1 MSFRARL
8 TLAYLALLT
17 LALTAFGFG
26 VYTYVDHR
34 LHAEFSSSVQSQ
46 GQALGRFLYSY
57 DAALN
62 IHTTLGQLGKKT
74 QDQKPDTFIQ
84 VTDGSVKDRRSWS
97 IDAKSPNTEATADLR
112 LPLVDY
118 NRVAVVPAR
127 LNDFRTPLA
136 VYSEP
141 FEAYKTPPPSGK
153 GVRANSS
160 SPDAHRAPRKA
171 IYGEVTVARSLDS
184 VDSSLRLLRT
194 ILVGGGLAVLLT
206 AALIGLGL
214 AAALLRP
221 LARMRTTAQQI
232 GDDRDFTR
240 RIPVEGNVHNPR
252 DELVRL
258 SLSFNQMLSELER
271 SHVDLQTTLD
281 AQRRFVAD
289 ASHELRTPI
298 TAIRT
303 NVEFLSRVPDA
314 LPEDRSAALRD
325 VLAEMRRM
333 ESLVGDLLALAR
345 LEAASGT
352 APRRAFRLDH
362 LVADIHRD
370 AVRHAPDDVEV
381 RLAALPEAWVLG
393 DRNDL
398 RRAIWNLADNAIKY
412 TRLGWVELGLAL
424 DDGRAAVRVAD
435 SGMGIADTHLEL
447 VFDRFWRAP
456 GVRGTAGSGLGL
468 AIVKWVA
475 EVHGGTVSV
484 DSQLGQGAVFTLEL
498 PVAARRSVARRL
510 QQQVEQIG
518 RLLPAGRS

>member
-46 GQALGRFLYSY
+46 GQALGRLLYSY
-57 DAALN
+57 DTAFN
-62 IHTTLGQLGKKT
+62 IHTSLGQLGKKT
-74 QDQKPDTFIQ
+74 QDQKPDTFIL
-84 VTDGSVKDRRSWS
+84 VREGLAKDRGTWS
-97 IDAKSPNTEATADLR
+97 IDAKSPNTEATADLT
-112 LPLVDY
+112 LPWVAY
-118 NRVAVVPAR
+118 YRVAVVPSH
-127 LNDFRTPLA
+127 LNDFHTPLA

-141 FEAYKTPPPSGK
+141 FEAYKTDPPSEK
-153 GVRANSS
+153 GGRANPP
-160 SPDAHRAPRKA
+160 SPDAHRTPRKA
-171 IYGEVTVARSLDS
+171 IYGEVTVARSLES

-240 RIPVEGNVHNPR
+240 RMPVEGNVHNPR
-252 DELVRL
+252 DELARL

-303 NVEFLSRVPDA
+303 NVEFLSRVPGA
-314 LPEDRSAALRD
+314 RPEDRSAALHD

-345 LEAASGT
+345 LEAASGS

-370 AVRHAPDDVEV
+370 AVRHAPGGVDV
-381 RLAALPEAWVLG
+381 RLAVLPEAWVLG
-393 DRNDL
+393 DRDDL

-412 TRLGWVELGLAL
+412 TRLGWVELSLAL
-424 DDGRAAVRVAD
+424 HDGRAEVRVAD
-435 SGMGIADTHLEL
+435 SGMGISDAHLEW

-475 EVHGGTVSV
+475 ELHGGAVSV
-484 DSQLGQGAVFTLEL
+484 ESRLGQGAAFTIEL
-498 PVAARRSVARRL
+498 PVAARRGVARRL
-510 QQQVEQIG
+510 QRQVEQIG
-518 RLLPAGRS
+518 KLLPAGRA